1 MRLNTYKNLR
11 NKKYRLGRISLFY
24 NTRIK
29 ILTVL
34 IDSINCCGAL
44 CACVAKLT
52 SASMQGWSGNIAAG
66 DGKAGAV
73 PTFSFT
79 ASEAGT
85 NGTIPELE
93 TESASGATTGE
104 ELPAM
109 VERVCGDLKKKRDN
123 AY

>member
-1 MRLNTYKNLR
+1 M
-11 NKKYRLGRISLFY
+11 
-24 NTRIK
+24 
-29 ILTVL
+29 
-34 IDSINCCGAL
+34 
-44 CACVAKLT
+44 
-52 SASMQGWSGNIAAG
+52 AAG

-85 NGTIPELE
+85 SGTIPELE

-104 ELPAM
+104 ELPSSM
-109 VERVCGDLKKKRDN
+109 VERVCGDLKNEPARII

>member
-1 MRLNTYKNLR
+1 M
-11 NKKYRLGRISLFY
+11 
-24 NTRIK
+24 
-29 ILTVL
+29 
-34 IDSINCCGAL
+34 
-44 CACVAKLT
+44 
-52 SASMQGWSGNIAAG
+52 AAG

-93 TESASGATTGE
+93 TESANGATTGE

-109 VERVCGDLKKKRDN
+109 VERVCGDLENIKIDRLLITVLQSSHDSIMMSGDQFDHMVIVSRHHSDGSPDDLPH
-123 AY
+123 

>member
-1 MRLNTYKNLR
+1 M
-11 NKKYRLGRISLFY
+11 
-24 NTRIK
+24 
-29 ILTVL
+29 
-34 IDSINCCGAL
+34 DSINCCAEVAL
-44 CACVAKLT
+44 CAAKLT
-52 SASMQGWSGNIAAG
+52 SASMQGCSGSMAAG

-85 NGTIPELE
+85 SGTIPELE

-109 VERVCGDLKKKRDN
+109 VARVCGELKKNKK
-123 AY
+123 

>member
-1 MRLNTYKNLR
+1 MTTI
-11 NKKYRLGRISLFY
+11 G
-24 NTRIK
+24 IK
-29 ILTVL
+29 IFTVL
-34 IDSINCCGAL
+34 IDSINGCGAL
-44 CACVAKLT
+44 CVCVANLT
-52 SASMQGWSGNIAAG
+52 SASMQDWSGNIAAG

-85 NGTIPELE
+85 SGTIPELE

-109 VERVCGDLKKKRDN
+109 VERV
-123 AY
+123 